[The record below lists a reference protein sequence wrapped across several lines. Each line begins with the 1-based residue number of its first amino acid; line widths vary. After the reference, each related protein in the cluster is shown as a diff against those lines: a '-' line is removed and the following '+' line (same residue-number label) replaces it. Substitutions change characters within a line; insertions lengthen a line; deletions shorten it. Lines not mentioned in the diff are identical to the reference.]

1 MGILNSIIRRQPD
14 TGTNSDRPTPNPIR
28 MSGTTVK
35 TLDSAPHK
43 SDSLTEQV
51 DTGLMGNDYKY
62 PEEFDFIVETPSS
75 NRRQDIARSGLSDGP
90 APGKIPYMYQQR
102 NKAKTGKEISGYPD
116 GDAYLLL
123 GISGSPNGGMGD
135 AQFIPHVSILR
146 PAGMARGAMR
156 TIDDLAM
163 VPGVFVADPT
173 RR

>member
-14 TGTNSDRPTPNPIR
+14 NNSEKPPKDPIR
-28 MSGTTVK
+28 MSGTRVD
-35 TLDSAPHK
+35 TLDSSPHK

-62 PEEFDFIVETPSS
+62 PEEFQFIVETPSS

-156 TIDDLAM
+156 TIDDGAM

>member
-1 MGILNSIIRRQPD
+1 MSLFNKTLRRSSSSGGSEP
-14 TGTNSDRPTPNPIR
+14 RVTPVR
-28 MSGTTVK
+28 MSGTVVE
-35 TLDSAPHK
+35 TLNSNPHK

-62 PEEFDFIVETPSS
+62 PEEFEFIVETPSS

-123 GISGSPNGGMGD
+123 SISGSPNGGMGD
-135 AQFIPHVSILR
+135 AMYIPHVSILR

-156 TIDDLAM
+156 TIDDGAM
-163 VPGVFVADPT
+163 IPGVFVADPT

>member
-1 MGILNSIIRRQPD
+1 MGVIDKMIRRQPS
-14 TGTNSDRPTPNPIR
+14 GGNSDRPTPNPIR

-51 DTGLMGNDYKY
+51 DTGLMGNDYEY
-62 PEEFDFIVETPSS
+62 PTRLTGVYETGSP
-75 NRRQDIARSGLSDGP
+75 NRRQDIARSYLSDGP
-90 APGKIPYMYQQR
+90 NPSRIPFMDNPG
-102 NKAKTGKEISGYPD
+102 NWNGKLGRDGSPD
-116 GDAYLLL
+116 GDVGFLLN
-123 GISGSPNGGMGD
+123 ITGSPNGGLGD

-156 TIDDLAM
+156 TIDDGAM